1 VNDFPSCNIETQ
13 RIIKPPI
20 TIGNPKPSQKPL
32 TGFDMKKP
40 LINPKVI
47 IDHRK
52 IREPLSPLFF
62 TDPLFDLLMIAS
74 RISDRQNA

>member
-1 VNDFPSCNIETQ
+1 M
-13 RIIKPPI
+13 
-20 TIGNPKPSQKPL
+20 L
-32 TGFDMKKP
+32 
-40 LINPKVI
+40 I

-62 TDPLFDLLMIAS
+62 TDPLFDLLMIAR